1 MEIQSSN
8 NNIRCT
14 KVMVQQKIEDLE
26 WKANVQLFLAKNR
39 NMSQNKQT
47 VLNIMHANLG
57 MIENSVNFL
66 FKIL

>member
-14 KVMVQQKIEDLE
+14 KVTVQQKLEDLQ
-26 WKANVQLFLAKNR
+26 WKVNVPLFLAKNKS
-39 NMSQNKQT
+39 MFQNKQT
-47 VLNIMHANLG
+47 ELNIMHDNLG

>member
-39 NMSQNKQT
+39 NMFQNKQT

-57 MIENSVNFL
+57 MIENCVNFL